1 MVIKRLVYFFC
12 ALVLPVLAVTGC
24 IKTTEERGYVN
35 KFTKWA
41 DVQKGVST
49 REDVTRLMGSP
60 STQSTY
66 GKETWYYIS
75 TTAESVAF
83 ASPTLVDQ
91 NVLYVTFSDAGVVET
106 TGKYS
111 INDARDIAFAKDQTT
126 TEGNDFTVTQQLLGN
141 LGRFNPK
148 DRDSSGN

>member
-1 MVIKRLVYFFC
+1 MFIKRLAYVSC
-12 ALVLPVLAVTGC
+12 MMILPVFTATGC
-24 IKTTEERGYVN
+24 IKTTEERGYVS
-35 KFTKWA
+35 KFTKWNE
-41 DVQKGVST
+41 VQKGIST
-49 REDVTRLMGSP
+49 RDDVVRLMGSP

-91 NVLYVTFSDAGVVET
+91 NVWYVTFNETGVVEN
-106 TGKYS
+106 TGTYS
-111 INDARDIAFAKDQTT
+111 IEDARDIAFAKDKTT

-148 DRDSSGN
+148 DDKVGN